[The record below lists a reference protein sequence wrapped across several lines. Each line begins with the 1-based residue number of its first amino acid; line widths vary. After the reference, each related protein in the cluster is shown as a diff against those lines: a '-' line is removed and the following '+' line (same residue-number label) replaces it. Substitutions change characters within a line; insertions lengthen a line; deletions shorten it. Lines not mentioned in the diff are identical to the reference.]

1 MLCVNIYAAD
11 CFISSGR
18 WGLRWRQ
25 VDCVLWIPF
34 GSVGDRQRDEEG
46 LGLAMA
52 LGPVSTGQHRSEVSV
67 TTRGQGDPQA
77 LDPRPLG
84 ERMGGRC
91 CEAGRYAAVR
101 QGGLEKTSVDAGASR
116 RSCRSGLE
124 RFVNVKCR
132 QGVSVSSSLS
142 QFSQQ
147 NETIKR
153 CLQEYTSAYETYSLR
168 LRKLDSSKLN
178 SFI

>member
-1 MLCVNIYAAD
+1 
-11 CFISSGR
+11 
-18 WGLRWRQ
+18 
-25 VDCVLWIPF
+25 
-34 GSVGDRQRDEEG
+34 
-46 LGLAMA
+46 MA

-132 QGVSVSSSLS
+132 QGVSKVFPALDHNLVNKTKLLRGVYRNTH
-142 QFSQQ
+142 QPMRH
-147 NETIKR
+147 I
-153 CLQEYTSAYETYSLR
+153 R
-168 LRKLDSSKLN
+168 LRKLVSSKLD